1 MNHVYIL
8 GGLRSYIG
16 VKDGMYRHIPA
27 EKLGAEFSNDEVL
40 RIEASGEGFHVVGEE
55 RIYDTKTVIIAT
67 GAHHRKL
74 SVVGEEELT
83 GMGDLCVKHGVT
95 VVSDEIH
102 NDFVFR
108 GEHTVFAS
116 IKKEFEDICVV
127 CTSPSKTFNLA
138 SMMISNIF
146 VPNKELRQKF
156 QHQV

>member
-1 MNHVYIL
+1 M
-8 GGLRSYIG
+8 
-16 VKDGMYRHIPA
+16 
-27 EKLGAEFSNDEVL
+27 KLFLLCNPHNP
-40 RIEASGEGFHVVGEE
+40 SGRVF
-55 RIYDTKTVIIAT
+55 TK
-67 GAHHRKL
+67 
-74 SVVGEEELT
+74 EELT

-102 NDFVFR
+102 NDFVFW

-116 IKKEFEDICVV
+116 IKREFEDICVV

-156 QHQV
+156 QHQSMPRESAAGCTGTCGDTDGV